1 MLRVF
6 WTNSESGREHRLDI
20 DKHCL
25 SQEETA
31 LRTHLTCV
39 LKEAGSPP
47 ILNLHLRREFAAEW
61 EA

>member
-31 LRTHLTCV
+31 LRTHLTLCFEGSRV
-39 LKEAGSPP
+39 PTHLKPTFEKRICS
-47 ILNLHLRREFAAEW
+47 
-61 EA
+61 